1 MYRARVMVQY
11 RSIIKVG
18 THKVHSFRAP
28 YLCPNILKF
37 GTRDVGRCGKKD
49 KLVSL
54 TTAEISYITIDY
66 THLGGQ

>member
-1 MYRARVMVQY
+1 MVWYRCV
-11 RSIIKVG
+11 IKMG

-28 YLCPNILKF
+28 YLCPIKLKF

-54 TTAEISYITIDY
+54 TTAEISYITVDY
-66 THLGGQ
+66 IHLGGQ